1 MTDNNA
7 KTKIMKVIPASPNDF
22 TITTTETSVS
32 TVILTPPKPPKQS
45 SSTTDS
51 SNESGN
57 DDTSVRNV
65 STNAN
70 TANNSTSYT
79 VRSIRSKRSHNS
91 KQHHRRY
98 QLHVSRVNMSMI
110 IPVDP
115 DDIDTEE
122 IPACDRIKTD
132 ELPAVHIVHMPPR
145 FKPHELYVRNGDA
158 AEFLE
163 RNPDI
168 RVKHYDPRDSV
179 MTIDDNGNA
188 ITYRIGTRI
197 IPLSEVALDNRY
209 PCGALSRMDD
219 NRRKGRIASSIG
231 HNFLMESDDLPQGE
245 ITTYAKAF

>member
-1 MTDNNA
+1 MTTNNA
-7 KTKIMKVIPASPNDF
+7 KTKIMKVIQASPDDF
-22 TITTTETSVS
+22 IDTTTETSVD
-32 TVILTPPKPPKQS
+32 TVLLNPPKPPKQS
-45 SSTTDS
+45 QSTANDS
-51 SNESGN
+51 NSD
-57 DDTSVRNV
+57 DDTNVRNV
-65 STNAN
+65 N
-70 TANNSTSYT
+70 TTAHSTSYT
-79 VRSIRSKRSHNS
+79 VRGIRSARGNANS

-197 IPLSEVALDNRY
+197 IPLSEIALDKRY

-219 NRRKGRIASSIG
+219 NRRKGRIASSVG

>member
-1 MTDNNA
+1 MTTNNA
-7 KTKIMKVIPASPNDF
+7 KTKIMKVIQASPDDF
-22 TITTTETSVS
+22 IDTTTETSAS
-32 TVILTPPKPPKQS
+32 TVLLTPPKPPKQS
-45 SSTTDS
+45 PSTI
-51 SNESGN
+51 NESN
-57 DDTSVRNV
+57 SDDDNNV
-65 STNAN
+65 HNVNTN
-70 TANNSTSYT
+70 THGTSYA
-79 VRSIRSKRSHNS
+79 VRSIRNAHGNASS
-91 KQHHRRY
+91 KQQHHRY

-132 ELPAVHIVHMPPR
+132 ELPAVHIVHMPPCYQ
-145 FKPHELYVRNGDA
+145 PHHHELYVRNGDA

-163 RNPDI
+163 RNPGI

-197 IPLSEVALDNRY
+197 IPLSEIALDKRY

-219 NRRKGRIASSIG
+219 NRRKGRIASSVG

>member
-1 MTDNNA
+1 MTTNNA

-32 TVILTPPKPPKQS
+32 TVMLTPPKPPKQS
-45 SSTTDS
+45 SSTTASTDDT
-51 SNESGN
+51 
-57 DDTSVRNV
+57 DDTSVSNA

-79 VRSIRSKRSHNS
+79 VRSIRSKRGHNS
-91 KQHHRRY
+91 KQHHRY

-115 DDIDTEE
+115 DDVITEE
-122 IPACDRIKTD
+122 IPARDRIKTD
-132 ELPAVHIVHMPPR
+132 ELPAVHIVHMPPCYQ
-145 FKPHELYVRNGDA
+145 PHHHELYVRNGDA
-158 AEFLE
+158 AEFLKM
-163 RNPDI
+163 NPDI

-179 MTIDDNGNA
+179 MTVDDDGNA

-197 IPLSEVALDNRY
+197 IPLSEIALDKRY

>member
-1 MTDNNA
+1 MTTNNA

-32 TVILTPPKPPKQS
+32 TVMLTPPKPPKQS
-45 SSTTDS
+45 LSTTASTDS
-51 SNESGN
+51 T

-70 TANNSTSYT
+70 TANNT
-79 VRSIRSKRSHNS
+79 VRSIRSKRGHNS
-91 KQHHRRY
+91 KQQHHRY

-110 IPVDP
+110 IPDDP
-115 DDIDTEE
+115 DDVITEE
-122 IPACDRIKTD
+122 IPARDRIKTD
-132 ELPAVHIVHMPPR
+132 ELPAVHIVHMPPCYQ
-145 FKPHELYVRNGDA
+145 PHHHEFYVRNGDA
-158 AEFLE
+158 AEFLK

-179 MTIDDNGNA
+179 MTVDDDGNA

-197 IPLSEVALDNRY
+197 IPLSEIALDKRY

-231 HNFLMESDDLPQGE
+231 HNFLMESDDLPQDE